1 MTSNDKE
8 TTMNQLRSERRTL
21 LMAAMAAALPAALP
35 LARAAAP
42 WPSKPVRLVV
52 TSSPGSGGD
61 VFARLL
67 APGLQ
72 AALGQPFYV
81 ENKVGAN
88 GIIAND
94 FVAKSSDAH
103 TVLFAPSSAI
113 VINPFIQ
120 PKLPY
125 DTQRDLLPVGQ
136 IGLSGI
142 FLVANPETGI
152 ATLADLVRYAK
163 ANPGKLSCG
172 SWGNGSSG
180 HLALEGLKAH
190 YGIDIHHVP
199 YKALST
205 ELSDIIGNNIAMG
218 FMDIASP
225 VPHIRNGKLLAVGVT
240 GTRRAPATPQ
250 VPTFTEQG
258 FKFDVDGWYGVFLPA
273 GTSHPEMVERLNQAL
288 AQVAQSA
295 DIRKKFEDQNMALP
309 AVKPAAEFARSI
321 QSDMKI
327 WGGLAKLADLK
338 MS

>member
-152 ATLADLVRYAK
+152 ASLADLVRYAK

-205 ELSDIIGNNIAMG
+205 ELSDIIG
-218 FMDIASP
+218 
-225 VPHIRNGKLLAVGVT
+225 T
-240 GTRRAPATPQ
+240 
-250 VPTFTEQG
+250 
-258 FKFDVDGWYGVFLPA
+258 
-273 GTSHPEMVERLNQAL
+273 
-288 AQVAQSA
+288 
-295 DIRKKFEDQNMALP
+295 
-309 AVKPAAEFARSI
+309 
-321 QSDMKI
+321 
-327 WGGLAKLADLK
+327 
-338 MS
+338 

>member
-1 MTSNDKE
+1 
-8 TTMNQLRSERRTL
+8 MNQLRIERRTL

-94 FVAKSSDAH
+94 FVVKSSDAH

-142 FLVANPETGI
+142 FLV
-152 ATLADLVRYAK
+152 

-218 FMDIASP
+218 VMDIASP

-240 GTRRAPATPQ
+240 GTQRAPATPQ

-258 FKFDVDGWYGVFLPA
+258 FKFDADGWYGVFLPA
-273 GTSHPEMVERLNQAL
+273 GSSNAEMVERLNHAL

-338 MS
+338 MP